1 MFGRIHRQG
10 TRLAFPRGPLTGFLA
25 AGFFLLMGPCLSAAP
40 PLEVT
45 GPGDLAEAEASLD
58 SLEPRQEVLQL
69 VEIFNYQLVNRNYTT
84 AWEIIGE
91 IEEQLKRLGNPVD
104 LQARLKLAR
113 ARLMMQQGRTAE
125 ALEVAETARGLAERS
140 GELPVQAEVSRTLG
154 NAFILMRDYTRG
166 LDLFEEALEAAES
179 LDDDPLKG
187 TVLNSIAITYWRME
201 QWEESEQ
208 YLRQAQK
215 LHPEESA
222 MHYLLANN
230 IGVALMEQG
239 QYNEAEHYLLKALDF
254 NREAESFQATGL
266 NYSNLGD
273 LYYRKGQPE
282 KALRYLEEALDVEET
297 DETRYLLTRSHRHLA
312 NVLNALG
319 RTGEAIREGE
329 VSIELAR
336 RMRDRAEEKDSWE
349 TLIRLMESSG
359 RYREALE
366 DFRKMDALED
376 DLLSEQTRLRSAL
389 FSARFAAAESTAQ
402 IEMLRQEQDLQN
414 LWRNTI
420 LICLVIVAALAFALA
435 LRYRTLHRLNHQL
448 ALQKEEIERSHR
460 SLKAANE
467 RLSRL
472 NREKDEILGI
482 AAHDLRNPIGA
493 VRQLGI
499 MLREDP
505 ELTDAD
511 RRELIEN
518 IITSAESVLEIVGKL
533 LDINRIEEGI
543 VSINWDRIE
552 PARLLRSVSSHFE
565 AAASR
570 KDQRIDFLA
579 PDEGHLVDGDW
590 TLLHQSIGNLLSNAL
605 KYSPTGS
612 SIRLNAAL
620 LPGEGLIRYTVEDQ
634 GPGISGEDQKRLFR
648 KFARLSAKPTGGESS
663 TGLGLFIVAKLVA
676 LMGGR
681 IGCDSTPG
689 KGTTFRIDLPVSKPE
704 PQS

>member
-1 MFGRIHRQG
+1 M
-10 TRLAFPRGPLTGFLA
+10 
-25 AGFFLLMGPCLSAAP
+25 
-40 PLEVT
+40 EVT
-45 GPGDLAEAEASLD
+45 EPGDLAEAEALLD
-58 SLEPRQEVLQL
+58 SLEPREEVLQL

-91 IEEQLKRLGNPVD
+91 IEEQLERLGNPVD

-187 TVLNSIAITYWRME
+187 KVLNSIAITYWRMK

-239 QYNEAEHYLLKALDF
+239 QYDEAEHYLLKALEF

-273 LYYRKGQPE
+273 LYYRTGQPD
-282 KALRYLEEALDVEET
+282 KALRYLEQALDVEET

-319 RTGEAIREGE
+319 RTEEAIRECE

-336 RMRDRAEEKDSWE
+336 RMRDRAEEKDSWQ

-366 DFRKMDALED
+366 AFRKMDALED

-389 FSARFAAAESTAQ
+389 FSARFAAAESKAQ

-420 LICLVIVAALAFALA
+420 LICLVIVAALALALA

-448 ALQKEEIERSHR
+448 ALQKQEIERSHK

-505 ELTDAD
+505 ALTEAD
-511 RRELIEN
+511 RLEVIEN

-533 LDINRIEEGI
+533 LDINRIEGGI
-543 VSINWDRIE
+543 VSVNWDRIE

-565 AAASR
+565 SAAAR
-570 KDQRIDFLA
+570 KNQRIDCLA
-579 PDEGHLVDGDW
+579 PDEGNLVDGDW
-590 TLLHQSIGNLLSNAL
+590 TLLNQSIGNLLSNAL
-605 KYSPTGS
+605 KYSPPGS
-612 SIRLNAAL
+612 SIRLNAVL
-620 LPGEGLIRYTVEDQ
+620 LPEEGIIRYAVEDQ
-634 GPGISGEDQKRLFR
+634 GPGISEEDQQRLFR